1 MINLI
6 ETTERFFAKSSAW
19 RMVRLLSENS
29 GGQQH
34 SGVPDFFGSRLRN
47 DQISDEVYE
56 EIEKLPPIIPL
67 LLALRL

>member
-1 MINLI
+1 
-6 ETTERFFAKSSAW
+6 
-19 RMVRLLSENS
+19 MVRLLSENS